1 MMQTE
6 KKESD
11 YYFPDLPWSIIK
23 SYNLTFDKT
32 RKTKSAKLM
41 TEFCEGYKELL
52 QDEEILPTTSFV
64 FVYFYSMMRYKP
76 GFNYRL
82 FPRNAI

>member
-1 MMQTE
+1 MQTE

-52 QDEEILPTTSFV
+52 QDEEILPSTSFV

-76 GFNYRL
+76 NFDYKL
-82 FPRNAI
+82 FPRNSI